1 MNEDSAKEQPKYY
14 EDYNDLNE
22 NHPSFFGNFY
32 DDINIGFGEKFHAP
46 TLPTFN
52 HTEFQIFDTPPNVST
67 KFSSGITLQDFD
79 LKFFNETFY
88 HFESTSKAYN
98 DSVHSEDQDEIGK
111 FFFTINSLKISVIG
125 TLKSSTYNIF

>member
-1 MNEDSAKEQPKYY
+1 MIKAFPCS
-14 EDYNDLNE
+14 
-22 NHPSFFGNFY
+22 SFHC
-32 DDINIGFGEKFHAP
+32 IGFGEKFHAP

-98 DSVHSEDQDEIGK
+98 NSIKSEDRELDEIGK
-111 FFFTINSLKISVIG
+111 CFYFSPL
-125 TLKSSTYNIF
+125 YNFWRNDIA

>member
-1 MNEDSAKEQPKYY
+1 MFYLFQYLESPMNEDSATELPKYY

-98 DSVHSEDQDEIGK
+98 DSIKSEDRELDEISK
-111 FFFTINSLKISVIG
+111 CFYYSRL
-125 TLKSSTYNIF
+125 YNF